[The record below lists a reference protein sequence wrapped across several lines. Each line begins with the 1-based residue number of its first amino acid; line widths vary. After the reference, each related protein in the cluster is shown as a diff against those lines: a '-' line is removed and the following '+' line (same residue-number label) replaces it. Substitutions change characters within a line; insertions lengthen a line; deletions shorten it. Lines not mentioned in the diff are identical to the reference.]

1 MNTKFSE
8 LVQYFRE
15 IACQHI
21 EIGHSCTE
29 NHFYRFEIDEVLI
42 GLKTVNYPALILE
55 GYRCNLIDNKS
66 DNSLKD
72 RTGAF
77 ILLDHLH
84 DLGDFDTMHAIWDR
98 LEGIADDIVIRI
110 KKDKRNSQSQVIR
123 DFDLSSV
130 EYTLI
135 ANEQDKNFGVRC
147 TFKILTPF
155 LGDCDETKWN
165 YDAVLII

>member
-1 MNTKFSE
+1 MNNKFSD

-21 EIGHSCTE
+21 AIGHSATE

-42 GLKTVNYPALILE
+42 GLKTINYPALVLE
-55 GYRCNLIDNKS
+55 GYRCNFIDHQS
-66 DNSLKD
+66 DNILKD

-77 ILLDHLH
+77 ILLDHLN
-84 DLGDFDTMHAIWDR
+84 DLGDFDTMHAIWDK
-98 LEGIADDIVIRI
+98 LEGIADDIIIRI
-110 KKDKRNSQSQVIR
+110 KKDKRDSQSKVIR
-123 DFDLSSV
+123 DFDISSV

-147 TFKILTPF
+147 TFKIESPF
-155 LGDCDETKWN
+155 PGDFDESKWN
-165 YDAVLII
+165 NSPDISV